1 MDKKE
6 INMKKG
12 YKVVIKRTLMS
23 CNMLTLFGGIKYK
36 VNKWVKP
43 IEGNGPLCVFNSI
56 EDAEDLNYHMLDSI
70 YECLYEESKENTIYI
85 VTNNEIS
92 SKKLENLPRGTV
104 LATKGKLIRRIR

>member
-1 MDKKE
+1 MGTYKT
-6 INMKKG
+6 G
-12 YKVVIKRTLMS
+12 FKVVKKRS
-23 CNMLTLFGGIKYK
+23 LTSAVISGKDCALKYK

-85 VTNNEIS
+85 ATNNEIS
-92 SKKLENLPRGTV
+92 NKKLENLPRGTV
-104 LATKGKLIRRIR
+104 LATKVKLLRRIR